1 MEASTFGT
9 NDLEEYLLRHSSA
22 EDSLLYELRRHT
34 HLTNL
39 HPRMLC
45 GPTQGKLLE
54 LICFMFKPSRVLEI
68 GTYTGYSAICMA
80 KGLNLGAELHTIEI
94 NDEVCDTAKEF
105 FTKAKLDKVI
115 TLHQGDALDIIPKI
129 EGDFDLVL
137 IDGDKRQYPQYLKV
151 ILPRVRVGG
160 IILADNVLWGGKV
173 LLKQPDD
180 SFTKGVVDFNKMVAE
195 NDKLD
200 KVLLPLRDGLSIIR
214 KQFE

>member
-1 MEASTFGT
+1 
-9 NDLEEYLLRHSSA
+9 
-22 EDSLLYELRRHT
+22 
-34 HLTNL
+34 
-39 HPRMLC
+39 
-45 GPTQGKLLE
+45 
-54 LICFMFKPSRVLEI
+54 
-68 GTYTGYSAICMA
+68 
-80 KGLNLGAELHTIEI
+80 
-94 NDEVCDTAKEF
+94 
-105 FTKAKLDKVI
+105 
-115 TLHQGDALDIIPKI
+115 
-129 EGDFDLVL
+129 
-137 IDGDKRQYPQYLKV
+137 KV